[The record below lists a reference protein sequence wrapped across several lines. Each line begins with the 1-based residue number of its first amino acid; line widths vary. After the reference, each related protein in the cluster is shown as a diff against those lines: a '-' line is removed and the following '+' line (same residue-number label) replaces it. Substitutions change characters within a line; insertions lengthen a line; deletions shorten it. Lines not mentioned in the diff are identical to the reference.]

1 MAQQKTIILPPQVI
15 AALYENVLIDE
26 ADGHGKAPVQDSIEK
41 KKALFIAESENTSLP
56 DNKKLFLDAI
66 IKACKLNPSE
76 VEVITDKNAIA
87 SDYKKI
93 SEQFSPESVILF
105 GPSPSAISL
114 PVFFP
119 PFQVHLFQE
128 TKYLHAPALETI
140 ENDKS
145 LKLQLWQCLKQLFP

>member
-1 MAQQKTIILPPQVI
+1 MAQQKPIILPPQVI

-26 ADGHGKAPVQDSIEK
+26 SDDQVRVPLQDTVEK
-41 KKALFIAESENTSLP
+41 KKAIFIAESEGTSLP
-56 DNKKLFLDAI
+56 NNKKIFLDAI
-66 IKACKLNPSE
+66 IKACKLDPSE

-93 SEQFSPESVILF
+93 GERFSPASVVLF

-119 PFQVHLFQE
+119 PFQVQLFQE

-140 ENDKS
+140 ENDKN